1 MQIQRVQNNNY
12 NQTFGAK
19 VSIDDVDKII
29 PKGVKRT
36 FTKMCRD
43 LGESTDEIYLLVGKG
58 NQNVNGEEMDSFF
71 GMIKEGLVHHHTYT
85 VKSTHHGRLTKQF
98 TKIEER
104 YAKVASFMQHLPADT
119 NSESMS
125 RNLAKIYKDYILPV
139 FYDNNIT
146 IKNLGDTAETK
157 LLSAVAKSK
166 N

>member
-1 MQIQRVQNNNY
+1 MQVQMIQNNY

-58 NQNVNGEEMDSFF
+58 SKNVNGEEMDSFF
-71 GMIKEGLVHHHTYT
+71 GMVKEGLVHHTYT
-85 VKSTHHGRLTKQF
+85 VKSTHLGHLTKQF
-98 TKIEER
+98 TKNEDR

-125 RNLAKIYKDYILPV
+125 HNLAKIYKDYILPV

-157 LLSAVAKSK
+157 LLSAAAKSK
-166 N
+166 I

>member
-1 MQIQRVQNNNY
+1 MQIQRVQNNY

-85 VKSTHHGRLTKQF
+85 VKSTHLGRLTKQF
-98 TKIEER
+98 TKNEDR

>member
-1 MQIQRVQNNNY
+1 MQVQRVQNNY

-19 VSIDDVDKII
+19 VSIHDVDKII

-71 GMIKEGLVHHHTYT
+71 GMIKEGLIHHHTYT
-85 VKSTHHGRLTKQF
+85 VKSTHLGRLTKQF

-119 NSESMS
+119 NSESMP

>member
-1 MQIQRVQNNNY
+1 MQVQRVQNNY

-71 GMIKEGLVHHHTYT
+71 GMVAEGLKHHTYT
-85 VKSTHHGRLTKQF
+85 VKTTHLGRLTKQF
-98 TKIEER
+98 TKNEDR
-104 YAKVASFMQHLPADT
+104 YAKVASFMQNLPVIT
-119 NSESMS
+119 NREYSMP

>member
-1 MQIQRVQNNNY
+1 MQVQRVQNNY

-36 FTKMCRD
+36 FTKICRD

-71 GMIKEGLVHHHTYT
+71 GMIKEGLVHHTYT
-85 VKSTHHGRLTKQF
+85 VKSTHLGRLTKQF
-98 TKIEER
+98 TAVEDR
-104 YAKVASFMQHLPADT
+104 FAKVASFLQHLPAET

-125 RNLAKIYKDYILPV
+125 HNLAKIYKDYILPV

-157 LLSAVAKSK
+157 LLSAVSKSK

>member
-1 MQIQRVQNNNY
+1 MQVQRVQNNNY

-19 VSIDDVDKII
+19 VTILDGDKII

-36 FTKMCRD
+36 FTKLCRN
-43 LGESTDEIYLLVGKG
+43 LGKDTDEIFLGVYKGNNKVGKLETDIFS
-58 NQNVNGEEMDSFF
+58 GEV
-71 GMIKEGLVHHHTYT
+71 KEGFVHNYYDFDFNIGKEVITGQHFD
-85 VKSTHHGRLTKQF
+85 KRN
-98 TKIEER
+98 
-104 YAKVASFMQHLPADT
+104 SFVEHLPVWT
-119 NSESMS
+119 NREYSMP

-157 LLSAVAKSK
+157 LLSAAAKSK

>member
-1 MQIQRVQNNNY
+1 MQVQRVQNNY

-71 GMIKEGLVHHHTYT
+71 GMVKEGLVHHTYT
-85 VKSTHHGRLTKQF
+85 VKSTHLGRLTKQF
-98 TKIEER
+98 TKNEDR

-125 RNLAKIYKDYILPV
+125 HNLAKIYKDYILPV

-157 LLSAVAKSK
+157 LLSAVSKSK

>member
-1 MQIQRVQNNNY
+1 MQVQRVQNNY

-19 VSIDDVDKII
+19 VSIHDVDKII

-58 NQNVNGEEMDSFF
+58 SQNVNGEEMDGFF
-71 GMIKEGLVHHHTYT
+71 GMVNKGLQHHIYAVNTTKLGCMTDEQFAVIGDKFLKET
-85 VKSTHHGRLTKQF
+85 
-98 TKIEER
+98 
-104 YAKVASFMQHLPADT
+104 SFMEYLPVWT
-119 NSESMS
+119 NREYSMP

-139 FYDNNIT
+139 FEGNYIRKSLSEAIDA
-146 IKNLGDTAETK
+146 K
-157 LLSAVAKSK
+157 LSAVAKSK

>member
-1 MQIQRVQNNNY
+1 MQVQRVQNNY

-85 VKSTHHGRLTKQF
+85 VKSTHLGRLTKQF

-119 NSESMS
+119 NSESMP

-157 LLSAVAKSK
+157 LLSAIAKSK

>member
-1 MQIQRVQNNNY
+1 
-12 NQTFGAK
+12 
-19 VSIDDVDKII
+19 
-29 PKGVKRT
+29 
-36 FTKMCRD
+36 
-43 LGESTDEIYLLVGKG
+43 
-58 NQNVNGEEMDSFF
+58 MDSFF
-71 GMIKEGLVHHHTYT
+71 GMIKEGLVHHTYT
-85 VKSTHHGRLTKQF
+85 VKSTHLGRLTKQF
-98 TKIEER
+98 TKNEDR

-119 NSESMS
+119 NSESMP

>member
-19 VSIDDVDKII
+19 VSIHDVDKII

-58 NQNVNGEEMDSFF
+58 NQNVNGKEMDSFF

-85 VKSTHHGRLTKQF
+85 VKSTHLGRLTKQF
-98 TKIEER
+98 TKNEDR

-119 NSESMS
+119 NSESMP

>member
-85 VKSTHHGRLTKQF
+85 VKSTHLGRLTKQF